1 MASAWPRAIL
11 QEEAHVQGH
20 DYLHR
25 YDTTDVTLAI
35 QHRSVH
41 MTKIADLDVL
51 LEESIRSPLRRTNG
65 CRIGPSCG
73 RRQ

>member
-41 MTKIADLDVL
+41 MTKLPI
-51 LEESIRSPLRRTNG
+51 
-65 CRIGPSCG
+65 
-73 RRQ
+73 